1 MRKIK
6 LLSLLAAM
14 VCATSMWAGTFTVN
28 ASAVPAGGGKVY
40 VSAESPASLDNCT
53 SATSTASHKHSGDGT
68 CTMYA
73 YAKANDDFRFL
84 GWKETNSAEAA
95 IVSTEAEGY
104 VRTQYLQGNNKYTLN
119 LFAFFERYASRF
131 ADDQEDEAIN
141 ALLTEADGKV
151 MEEVTITRPVYR
163 NTFYNTICLPF
174 SLSALEIA
182 ASSLAGAEIKTFTG
196 AEVVGDELR
205 IDISPV
211 STIEAGKPY
220 FIKYSNAD
228 PLNQLDFE
236 NVTIDAS
243 APEAVTF
250 NGVSMQG
257 TYTSFAMTAQSD
269 LDYTGGYVFL
279 GQNNQLYWPDV
290 DGAIKPFRAYFY
302 VNTSGSSSAPKRRG
316 MPAVL
321 NEKDETTDITNVQ
334 GDKVQSTKVLRD
346 GQLIIIRGDK
356 EYNTNGQ
363 IIK

>member
-1 MRKIK
+1 MSKFK
-6 LLSLLAAM
+6 LFSLLAAL
-14 VCATSMWAGTFTVN
+14 VCAASMWAGTFTVN
-28 ASAVPAGGGKVY
+28 VSAVPAGGGKVY

-131 ADDQEDEAIN
+131 ADTQDDEAIN
-141 ALLTEADGKV
+141 ALLAEADGKV

-163 NTFYNTICLPF
+163 NTYFNTLCLPF
-174 SLSALEIA
+174 NLSAADIA
-182 ASSLAGAEIKTFTG
+182 ASSLAGAEIKAFTG

-211 STIEAGKPY
+211 SAIEAGKPY

-228 PLNQLDFE
+228 ALNQLDFE
-236 NVTIDAS
+236 NVTIDAT

-250 NGVSMQG
+250 NGVTMQG
-257 TYTSFAMTAQSD
+257 TYASFAMSAQSD
-269 LDYTGGYVFL
+269 LDYEGGYVFL
-279 GQNNQLYWPDV
+279 GQNNQLYWPGV
-290 DGAIKPFRAYFY
+290 DGAIKPFRAYFF
-302 VNTSGSSSAPKRRG
+302 VNTTNSSGAPKRRG

-321 NEKDETTDITNVQ
+321 NEKDEATGISNVQ
-334 GDKVQSTKVLRD
+334 VDKVQSTKIIENGILYIIKD
-346 GQLIIIRGDK
+346 GVK
-356 EYNTNGQ
+356 YNVHGQ
-363 IIK
+363 IVK